1 MELTQELDIINELYY
16 ESATCYKQILSATK
30 ELESLFKKSLK
41 KFTQRDVEKYFRH
54 LRDKGNST
62 STINFKL
69 TYLNKGLKYYQN
81 NLIMPYQRVRNKTKI
96 VITERVFKKLQKHY
110 KETNK
115 ELYTFITIAYYTG
128 LRANEILGILQ
139 HHITKENNVYFIN
152 LYDTKNHSDN
162 LIPVTKKLNNLLE
175 NFEEFTISYKQ
186 LHYELSKHNITA
198 HQFRHTFI
206 TRAYEQGI
214 DSFSIMKLTNQRSMS
229 VHQRYV
235 HHSNKALA
243 ATVNRL

>member
-1 MELTQELDIINELYY
+1 MELTQELNIINELFY
-16 ESATCYKQILSATK
+16 ESATYYKQILSTAK

-41 KFTQRDVEKYFRH
+41 KFTQRDIEKYFRY
-54 LRDKGNST
+54 LRDKGNSS

-69 TYLNKGLKYYQN
+69 TYLNKALKYNQN
-81 NLIMPYQRVRNKTKI
+81 VLIMPFQKVHNKTKI
-96 VITERVFKKLQKHY
+96 VITERQYKKLLKHY
-110 KETNK
+110 TDNQEMTN
-115 ELYTFITIAYYTG
+115 FIQLAYHTG
-128 LRANEILGILQ
+128 MRANEILGILQ
-139 HHITKENNVYFIN
+139 QHITKEDNTYFIN
-152 LYDTKNHSDN
+152 LYDTKNHRDN
-162 LIPVTKKLNNLLE
+162 LIPVSNKLNKILD
-175 NFEEFTISYKQ
+175 NFIEFTMTYKQ

-235 HHSNKALA
+235 HHSNKSLA